1 MTNRLERQW
10 PDRETGRAELYLVL
24 VGLCLCVGDVKYSS
38 TVAHSAI
45 PCKHFLFN
53 MNTVRGSFTAKT
65 LVRAKN
71 DGLTPVALRAK
82 RPLIAPSRP
91 SVSRLGPLSSL
102 LGAGKWGAGGRTTVR
117 PALAPQLSCKRCVFA
132 ARRRSCVETLR
143 APSLP
148 LVAPPLG
155 FPRYRAKGAAS
166 AAPENG
172 ERKTEHPYGATDG
185 VPEKATRRET
195 EGGGRGQ
202 RRSRRAT
209 DGARSGSRLT
219 LRLRGPHFP
228 RTVLVRSRG
237 YASSRDA
244 LAGGFRDEQ
253 VR

>member
-102 LGAGKWGAGGRTTVR
+102 LGAGKWGAGGRTIVR
-117 PALAPQLSCKRCVFA
+117 PVLAPRLSCKRCVFA
-132 ARRRSCVETLR
+132 AIFPGHYCFNTNTVRRSFT
-143 APSLP
+143 
-148 LVAPPLG
+148 
-155 FPRYRAKGAAS
+155 AK
-166 AAPENG
+166 
-172 ERKTEHPYGATDG
+172 T
-185 VPEKATRRET
+185 V
-195 EGGGRGQ
+195 
-202 RRSRRAT
+202 
-209 DGARSGSRLT
+209 
-219 LRLRGPHFP
+219 LRGNPTGSIAP
-228 RTVLVRSRG
+228 VGRAALGISTLSRQ
-237 YASSRDA
+237 R
-244 LAGGFRDEQ
+244 GG
-253 VR
+253 

>member
-53 MNTVRGSFTAKT
+53 TNTVRGKRKPPFPAKT

-132 ARRRSCVETLR
+132 AIFPGHYCFNTNTVRRSFT
-143 APSLP
+143 
-148 LVAPPLG
+148 
-155 FPRYRAKGAAS
+155 AK
-166 AAPENG
+166 
-172 ERKTEHPYGATDG
+172 T
-185 VPEKATRRET
+185 V
-195 EGGGRGQ
+195 
-202 RRSRRAT
+202 
-209 DGARSGSRLT
+209 
-219 LRLRGPHFP
+219 LRGNPTGSIAP
-228 RTVLVRSRG
+228 VGRAALGISTLSRQ
-237 YASSRDA
+237 R
-244 LAGGFRDEQ
+244 GG
-253 VR
+253 

>member
-1 MTNRLERQW
+1 
-10 PDRETGRAELYLVL
+10 
-24 VGLCLCVGDVKYSS
+24 
-38 TVAHSAI
+38 
-45 PCKHFLFN
+45 

-117 PALAPQLSCKRCVFA
+117 PVLAPRLSCKRCVFA
-132 ARRRSCVETLR
+132 AIFPGHYCFNTTRRRSCVETLR

-172 ERKTEHPYGATDG
+172 ERKTERPYGATDG

-237 YASSRDA
+237 YAYSRDA